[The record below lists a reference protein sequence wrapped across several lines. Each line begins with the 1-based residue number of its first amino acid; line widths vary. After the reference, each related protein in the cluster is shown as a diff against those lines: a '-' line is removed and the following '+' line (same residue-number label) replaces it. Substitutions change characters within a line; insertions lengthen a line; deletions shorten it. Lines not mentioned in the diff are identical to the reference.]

1 MKSCGCPLQRPGLVR
16 RQPKRK
22 WGKTHCERHCERKDA
37 PKQRELCDESQ
48 PLGVSLRREAADGE
62 RELRGARQKNCTS
75 EDQAQRAFSPCG
87 TTGRT
92 TLFLRCRNGVFSY
105 QNAPPIPAE
114 GWAFLLRSSRG
125 GVSRLLSIE
134 REGFADPFRPS
145 LFMANRKIR
154 CTTAAASC
162 AETCCVP
169 ACPSGIIMVSFCK
182 EVDPCEI

>member
-1 MKSCGCPLQRPGLVR
+1 MHVGGPGTAGVFSV
-16 RQPKRK
+16 
-22 WGKTHCERHCERKDA
+22 WHHRKDHA
-37 PKQRELCDESQ
+37 VFAMQK
-48 PLGVSLRREAADGE
+48 RR
-62 RELRGARQKNCTS
+62 
-75 EDQAQRAFSPCG
+75 
-87 TTGRT
+87 
-92 TLFLRCRNGVFSY
+92 FSY

-125 GVSRLLSIE
+125 GVSRLLSIG

-145 LFMANRKIR
+145 FFMANRENWAYDAQTETILASRVLCVLLAARTACTWRRNSPR
-154 CTTAAASC
+154 CTTAAASY